1 MPFDIIL
8 DREANEFIQRMVDS
22 KRYVDAS
29 DVVMHAIVLLEDKE
43 QAADLRRAE
52 FDAKIEEGMADI
64 RAGRVYD
71 AEEVFREMEELIAS
85 KEAKR
90 DAADEGALNRKC
102 AR

>member
-1 MPFDIIL
+1 MPFDIDL
-8 DREANEFIQRMVDS
+8 DREAEEFIRRMVDS
-22 KRYVDAS
+22 KRYADAS

-43 QAADLRRAE
+43 RAADLRRAE

-90 DAADEGALNRKC
+90 DAAE
-102 AR
+102 